1 MGDPGD
7 GPEGLTGLSVVAFN
21 WLEPASIVL
30 AHKGQLDR
38 GSNSIKRR
46 LLNQTFPTT
55 VGEAP
60 VT

>member
-30 AHKGQLDR
+30 A
-38 GSNSIKRR
+38 
-46 LLNQTFPTT
+46 
-55 VGEAP
+55 VGFVSREAG
-60 VT
+60 TA